1 MVRMRKNLLAR
12 MTIAILAILLRIGK
26 NLEES
31 LRESLTISKILSKD
45 NYRNLGENLRTKH
58 LGNRSKNM

>member
-26 NLEES
+26 NL
-31 LRESLTISKILSKD
+31 
-45 NYRNLGENLRTKH
+45 
-58 LGNRSKNM
+58 SKNYYGNL